1 MNKSNDYS
9 FILKFP
15 SKSEFNIKL
24 YLNWNNIFIWNL
36 NSNLKFA
43 KINHYII
50 RSYKN
55 VPFY

>member
-24 YLNWNNIFIWNL
+24 YLNEITFL
-36 NSNLKFA
+36 FET
-43 KINHYII
+43 
-50 RSYKN
+50 
-55 VPFY
+55 